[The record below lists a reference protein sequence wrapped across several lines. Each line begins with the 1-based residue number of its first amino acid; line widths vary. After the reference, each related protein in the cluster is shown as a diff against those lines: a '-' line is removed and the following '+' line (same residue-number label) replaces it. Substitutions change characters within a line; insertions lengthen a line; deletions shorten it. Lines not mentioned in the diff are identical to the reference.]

1 MNTPVSYYTFWQYAD
16 SGPNP
21 GDQDVFNGSQ
31 ASLVKYAQVS
41 IDQIRRADVMTLSG
55 LRLAELSIMSVYGS
69 RRGGGRCTY
78 NERRTCKDVASK

>member
-55 LRLAELSIMSVYGS
+55 LRLAELSIMSIYGS
-69 RRGGGRCTY
+69 CMGGGRCTY
-78 NERRTCKDVASK
+78 NERGKCKYVP